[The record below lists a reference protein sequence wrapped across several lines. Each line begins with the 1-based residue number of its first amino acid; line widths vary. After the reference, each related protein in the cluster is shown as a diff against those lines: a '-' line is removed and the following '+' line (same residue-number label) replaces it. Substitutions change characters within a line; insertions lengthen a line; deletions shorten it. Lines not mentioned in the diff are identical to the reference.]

1 MNGAI
6 PTQKKDLIL
15 MLLRTN
21 AIIVRSTLYGEPT
34 ITRKPIPSTSSMDTS
49 NPRITQHES

>member
-21 AIIVRSTLYGEPT
+21 AIIVRSTLYGQPT